1 MKLHPINQN
10 HLFGKVYSGGK
21 KHYATTVSVHCLRDK
36 HSGRLRK
43 AHPEKLLINRIGITV
58 TKKIGNAP
66 TRNRVKRIIRE
77 AYRQLDAEYSIR
89 RGMLIVIS
97 AREGATTAKTAD
109 VTRDLLRGLKKLE
122 LIGDRQEA
130 GAE

>member
-21 KHYATTVSVHCLRDK
+21 KHYSPTVSVHCLKDR

-43 AHPEKLLINRIGITV
+43 AHPQKELINRIGITV
-58 TKKIGNAP
+58 TKKTGNAP

-77 AYRQLDAEYSIR
+77 AYRQLDAEFSIQ
-89 RGMLIVIS
+89 RGMLIVVS
-97 AREGATTAKTAD
+97 ARDGAVGAKTQD
-109 VTRDLLRGLKKLE
+109 VKRDILRGLKKLE
-122 LIGDRQEA
+122 LIKVS
-130 GAE
+130 